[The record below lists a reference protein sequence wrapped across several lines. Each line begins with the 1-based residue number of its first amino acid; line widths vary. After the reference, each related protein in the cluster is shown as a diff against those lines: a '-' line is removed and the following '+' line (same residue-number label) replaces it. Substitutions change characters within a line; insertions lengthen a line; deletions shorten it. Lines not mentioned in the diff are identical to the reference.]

1 MPRNRRTLRDEV
13 RRQRPQADVDELIG
27 AGLVLVG
34 GRPATDPDLE
44 LARGTEVIVLRPVAL
59 RGTTKLRAAL
69 DRFRVPVSGRV
80 ALDVGA
86 GAGGFTRALLDAGA
100 VRVYAAD
107 AGFG

>member
-1 MPRNRRTLRDEV
+1 VPRRRRTLWNEV
-13 RRQRPQADVDELIG
+13 HRQRPEADAEELIR

-34 GRPATDPDLE
+34 GRPAIDPDVV
-44 LARGTEVIVLRPVAL
+44 LARGTEVVVVRPIRL

-69 DRFRVPVSGRV
+69 DRFRVPVPGRV

-86 GAGGFTRALLDAGA
+86 AAGGFTRALLDAGA